1 MYYKHWWNN
10 NRWCLSLDLVM
21 PMYNLIEYTWNYSEI
36 KASLWFYS
44 KDEAINFN
52 IDFANNNRFRSFKYK
67 AKLLETTFAQV
78 IPNEPNGILK
88 NSTIAVSLEYS
99 SNLTRSLEMSLINCK
114 VELSKLTW
122 TKYCVVWSW

>member
-1 MYYKHWWNN
+1 
-10 NRWCLSLDLVM
+10 M

-52 IDFANNNRFRSFKYK
+52 IDFVNNNRFRSFKYK

-99 SNLTRSLEMSLINCK
+99 SNLRRSLEMSLINCK
-114 VELSKLTW
+114 VEWSKLT
-122 TKYCVVWSW
+122 